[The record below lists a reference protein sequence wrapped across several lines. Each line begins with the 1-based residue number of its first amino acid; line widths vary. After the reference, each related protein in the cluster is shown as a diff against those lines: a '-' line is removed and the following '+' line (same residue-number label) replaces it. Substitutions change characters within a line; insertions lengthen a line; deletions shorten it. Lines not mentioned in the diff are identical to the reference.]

1 MFRKGQRVR
10 ELTKKVGQTSRTGKI
25 TDIRGEF
32 FEVLW
37 DDGHT
42 GLLTGAV
49 LVPETHDAD
58 TKGSTKR

>member
-1 MFRKGQRVR
+1 VR
-10 ELTKKVGQTSRTGKI
+10 ELTKKVGQVSRTGKI

-42 GLLTGAV
+42 GLLSGGV
-49 LVPETHDAD
+49 LVAENHEAGKHDAP
-58 TKGSTKR
+58 KR